1 MRVFIQIYIVM
12 IQRKIF
18 KKVLSR
24 MDPGKVVV
32 IYGPRRVGKTTLL
45 NQLSKELNSD
55 YLMVNGQER
64 RVKRWLGSQD
74 SLIMRNYLKD
84 KKILLVDEAQYV
96 DQIGLNLKILVDM
109 MPEIKVVATG
119 SSSFELANQ
128 VGEPLVGRKWQFI
141 LYPLAQLELSLTEDQ
156 MQVESNLESRLIF
169 GSYPEVVLT
178 DSYERKKD
186 ILDSIVDGY
195 ILKDLLVLENLKKE
209 YKLIPLLKL
218 LAFQIGKEVSLSEL
232 SNNLNMSFHTV
243 ERYLYLLEKV
253 FVIMRVG
260 GFSRNLR
267 KEVNKNSRYYFYD
280 NGIRNAVIENFN
292 DLSLRNDVGQL
303 WENYLFMERL
313 KKRAYI
319 GPRAYCYFWRT
330 YDKKEIDLIE
340 EREGKLFGY
349 EFKWSERKKTKP
361 PKDWLKTYDNASYKV
376 INRENYSEF
385 IT

>member
-1 MRVFIQIYIVM
+1 
-12 IQRKIF
+12 
-18 KKVLSR
+18 

>member
-1 MRVFIQIYIVM
+1 M